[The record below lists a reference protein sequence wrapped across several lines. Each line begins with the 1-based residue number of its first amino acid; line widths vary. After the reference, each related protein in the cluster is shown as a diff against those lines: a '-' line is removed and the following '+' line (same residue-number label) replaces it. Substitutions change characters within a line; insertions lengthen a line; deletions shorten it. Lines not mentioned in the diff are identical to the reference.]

1 MNRERRDLVVE
12 SQMKRWIGYYLNNNI
27 YNKLDVLLIPA
38 NTVLKLSHITLLI
51 SQEIYLNQE
60 DVSSATSVRLMNEAI
75 KETKKAFETIKQ
87 KKAIPFE
94 SIKANIIPIVAQFSI
109 DPNVFSIITS
119 METKDEYTYKHSFA
133 VAVISTII
141 GGWMELDLVE
151 IEDLMIS
158 AFLHDVGKLQ
168 IPDAVLNK
176 TQPLTKEEFLELKN
190 HPEYGY
196 NMISQTA
203 GISQKQAFVALQHHE
218 REDGS
223 GYPYGLKG
231 SEMGILSKIV
241 AVADVFHAM
250 ISKRAYKEALPLFQV
265 LRELDAGAYGL
276 YDPRVVHCF
285 ISKIMNALIGSKVLL
300 SNGDSVTVILINIHD
315 RLHPLVKKEQQF
327 IDLSKEKGIEI
338 VKHY

>member
-1 MNRERRDLVVE
+1 MVE
-12 SQMKRWIGYYLNNNI
+12 KQMEGWIGYHINKNI

-38 NTVLKLSHITLLI
+38 NTVLKLSHINLLI
-51 SQEIYLNQE
+51 SLEIYLDQE
-60 DVSSATSVRLMNEAI
+60 DVSSATSVRLMKEAI
-75 KETKKAFETIKQ
+75 KETKKAFETIKL

-94 SIKANIIPIVAQFSI
+94 SIKANIIPIIAEFSI
-109 DPNVFSIITS
+109 NPNVFSIISS
-119 METKDEYTYKHSFA
+119 MEAKDEYTYKHSFA

-141 GGWMELDLVE
+141 GGWMELDTVE

-203 GISQKQAFVALQHHE
+203 GISQNQALVALQHHE

-223 GYPYGLKG
+223 GYPSGLKG
-231 SEMGILSKIV
+231 CDMGILSKIV

-276 YDPRVVHCF
+276 YDPRVVHCL
-285 ISKIMNALIGSKVLL
+285 ISKIMNALIGSRVLL
-300 SNGDSVTVILINIHD
+300 SSGETVTVILINIHD
-315 RLHPLVKKEQQF
+315 RMHPLVKKEQQF

>member
-1 MNRERRDLVVE
+1 VDENQMNE
-12 SQMKRWIGYYLNNNI
+12 MKGWIGYYLNKNI
-27 YNKLDVLLIPA
+27 YNKLDVLLIPV
-38 NTVLKLSHITLLI
+38 NTVLKPSHIALLTT
-51 SQEIYLNQE
+51 QEISLNQE
-60 DVSSATSVRLMNEAI
+60 DVSSATSVRLMKEAI
-75 KETKKAFETIKQ
+75 KETKMAFETIKL
-87 KKAIPFE
+87 KRAIPFDN
-94 SIKANIIPIVAQFSI
+94 IKTNIIPIVAQFSVNP
-109 DPNVFSIITS
+109 DVFSMISS

-141 GGWMELDLVE
+141 GSWLDLDKGE

-168 IPDAVLNK
+168 IPEAVLNK
-176 TQPLTKEEFLELKN
+176 TQPLTNDEFLEMKK
-190 HPEYGY
+190 HTEYGY
-196 NMISQTA
+196 KMISQTA

-250 ISKRAYKEALPLFQV
+250 ISKRSYKEALPLFQV

-276 YDPRVVHCF
+276 YDPRVIHCL

-300 SNGDSVTVILINIHD
+300 SNGDVATIILINIHD
-315 RLHPLVKKEQQF
+315 LMHPLVKKKQQF
-327 IDLSKEKGIEI
+327 IDLSKEKELEI